1 MLIAAFEHQ
10 RLDRRQAAKI
20 LKYNTY
26 RNRIAYLAHRKKRLA
41 DEKLN
46 C

>member
-10 RLDRRQAAKI
+10 RLDRRQATKI